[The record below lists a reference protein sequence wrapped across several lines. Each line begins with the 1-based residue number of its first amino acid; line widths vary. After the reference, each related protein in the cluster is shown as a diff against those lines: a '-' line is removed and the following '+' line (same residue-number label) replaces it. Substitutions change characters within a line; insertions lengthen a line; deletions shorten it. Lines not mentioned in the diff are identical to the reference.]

1 MGPAAQATE
10 RSEAQGSAVGST
22 GLARAIARIEGR
34 YGTHALARGGASERH
49 RDELALPTGTS
60 LDLVTGGGLAAGEP
74 LAFVGP
80 ASVGKL
86 SLAFRVV
93 ATAQRTGGMVAWIDP
108 SASLDPLAAVRSGVD
123 LERLVVVRARSAG
136 AAALAAS
143 ASLRSEGF
151 RLVVVD
157 TGPAFAGIGSDE
169 LAPVLPSVRGS
180 PAALLVVS
188 EDRRGGY
195 APSNPRLVLP
205 TCTFER
211 VSWERRFERTV
222 GWTFEVGGPRGHSPL
237 DKRALF
243 AVPALGAAATDL
255 GRRAGLAEAAAS

>member
-34 YGTHALARGGASERH
+34 YGTHALARG
-49 RDELALPTGTS
+49 
-60 LDLVTGGGLAAGEP
+60 
-74 LAFVGP
+74 
-80 ASVGKL
+80 
-86 SLAFRVV
+86 
-93 ATAQRTGGMVAWIDP
+93 
-108 SASLDPLAAVRSGVD
+108 
-123 LERLVVVRARSAG
+123 G

-188 EDRRGGY
+188 EDRGRRV
-195 APSNPRLVLP
+195 AIP

-222 GWTFEVGGPRGHSPL
+222 GW
-237 DKRALF
+237 
-243 AVPALGAAATDL
+243 
-255 GRRAGLAEAAAS
+255 

>member
-1 MGPAAQATE
+1 M
-10 RSEAQGSAVGST
+10 GST

-60 LDLVTGGGLAAGEP
+60 LDLVTGGGLVAGEP

-93 ATAQRTGGMVAWIDP
+93 AAAQRAGGMVAWIDP

-136 AAALAAS
+136 AVALAAS

-188 EDRRGGY
+188 EHRGRRI
-195 APSNPRLVLP
+195 AIP

-222 GWTFEVGGPRGHSPL
+222 GWTFAVARGHT
-237 DKRALF
+237 DDQALF
-243 AVPALGAAATDL
+243 TVRSLGAGAIDL
-255 GRRAGLAEAAAS
+255 GTRAGLSEAAVS

>member
-34 YGTHALARGGASERH
+34 YGMHALARGGASERH

-188 EDRRGGY
+188 EDRGRRV
-195 APSNPRLVLP
+195 AIP

>member
-80 ASVGKL
+80 TSVGKL

-136 AAALAAS
+136 AAAVAAS

-188 EDRRGGY
+188 EDRGRRV
-195 APSNPRLVLP
+195 AIP

-237 DKRALF
+237 AKRALF

>member
-1 MGPAAQATE
+1 MRPRFVTPPAHDDLTVPAVPPYCRTSVLTVWVGPAAQATE

-22 GLARAIARIEGR
+22 GLARAIARI
-34 YGTHALARGGASERH
+34 
-49 RDELALPTGTS
+49 
-60 LDLVTGGGLAAGEP
+60 
-74 LAFVGP
+74 
-80 ASVGKL
+80 
-86 SLAFRVV
+86 
-93 ATAQRTGGMVAWIDP
+93 
-108 SASLDPLAAVRSGVD
+108 
-123 LERLVVVRARSAG
+123 
-136 AAALAAS
+136 
-143 ASLRSEGF
+143 EGF

-243 AVPALGAAATDL
+243 AVPALGAPATDL
-255 GRRAGLAEAAAS
+255 GRRAGVAQTAAS

>member
-22 GLARAIARIEGR
+22 GLARAIARI
-34 YGTHALARGGASERH
+34 
-49 RDELALPTGTS
+49 
-60 LDLVTGGGLAAGEP
+60 
-74 LAFVGP
+74 
-80 ASVGKL
+80 
-86 SLAFRVV
+86 
-93 ATAQRTGGMVAWIDP
+93 
-108 SASLDPLAAVRSGVD
+108 
-123 LERLVVVRARSAG
+123 
-136 AAALAAS
+136 
-143 ASLRSEGF
+143 EGF

-188 EDRRGGY
+188 EDRGRRV
-195 APSNPRLVLP
+195 AIP